1 MATDNRILALL
12 KVSFFISAF
21 FVGPVF
27 AEGQIVVGS
36 GETYNLEED
45 QYEGYDNASLNG
57 GVVSVSGTLNVAS
70 NVSFKNNKGDN
81 GGVIYNEGIT
91 SITSESGNSLF
102 GANVA
107 NSGGAIYNAD
117 TGNIKE
123 ISHVLFQRN
132 QGQSG
137 GAINNS
143 NSTGAVGGGVI
154 DRIANASFIENSAGT
169 NQGGA
174 IRNQG
179 SIGNI
184 ETVAF
189 ISNVAGE
196 GGAISNDSFGIIKK
210 IDAQFNGNR
219 ALSGEVKQGGA
230 IFNAGTIESIT
241 DSSFVGNQAGTSGG
255 AIYNAKTGSITFNG
269 DNSFTGNI
277 ADGDANDIYNSGNV
291 TIADG
296 TTTIGGGISGNGIL
310 TIENGATLSIGSTTL
325 EQGTLNLYGTLSA
338 SIVNEQAFGKI
349 DVAAINVGENG
360 KLDLM
365 LGSTGKYDFGT
376 KISIDNIVYNDS
388 IYNLSIDGT
397 NIIVETKNIDEISST
412 SNLSSDAALALVG
425 LANSS
430 DYSMNI
436 ASLNAQSALDS
447 GNISYVENESEKLL
461 GDDKPVLQSIETE
474 VQNQILSLASS
485 RMGGGNIGRSGGD
498 VANIDYGVWAQGLM
512 NRTKY
517 GDSFSGDTNG
527 IAVGLD
533 ALVKG
538 KYTIGIGYTYNEANV
553 DSGARDIEITSN
565 SLFLYGQ
572 YKPSKWYI
580 NTTLNYTMS
589 NYAEMATAF
598 GIIVN
603 PEYDVDSFGGQILTG
618 YNFAA
623 GLTPELGVRYLH
635 INQDDYNNG
644 FADIEG
650 LNTNYITG
658 VAGIKYSFSIESEGR
673 LYIRPEVRV
682 AATYDVMADEA
693 VTTVIV
699 PGAAPYIVTG
709 EQLSRFGGELGISLS
724 AMYNEWEFSVGYDLD
739 LRDNYTSHTGMFN
752 VKYKF

>member
-45 QYEGYDNASLNG
+45 QYEGYDNSSLNG

-517 GDSFSGDTNG
+517 GNSFSGDTNG

-650 LNTNYITG
+650 LNTNYITS

-693 VTTVIV
+693 VTTVMV
-699 PGAAPYIVTG
+699 PGVAPYIVTG

-724 AMYNEWEFSVGYDLD
+724 AMYNEWDFSVGYDLD

>member
-650 LNTNYITG
+650 LNTNYITS

-693 VTTVIV
+693 VTTVMV
-699 PGAAPYIVTG
+699 PGVAPYIVTG

-724 AMYNEWEFSVGYDLD
+724 AMYNEWDFSVGYDLD

>member
-196 GGAISNDSFGIIKK
+196 GGAISNDAFGTIKK

-230 IFNAGTIESIT
+230 IFNAGTIESIA
-241 DSSFVGNQAGTSGG
+241 DSSFVGNQAGNSGG
-255 AIYNAKTGSITFNG
+255 AIYNEKTGSITFNG
-269 DNSFTGNI
+269 NNSFTGNI

-397 NIIVETKNIDEISST
+397 NIIVETKNIDDISST

-650 LNTNYITG
+650 LNTNYITS

-693 VTTVIV
+693 VTTVMV
-699 PGAAPYIVTG
+699 PGVAPYIVTG

-724 AMYNEWEFSVGYDLD
+724 AMYNEWDFSVGYDLD

>member
-1 MATDNRILALL
+1 MATYNRLVPLL
-12 KVSFFISAF
+12 KVSFFISALI
-21 FVGPVF
+21 VAPAF
-27 AEGQIVVGS
+27 AEGQIVVGN

-57 GVVSVSGTLNVAS
+57 GVISVGGTLSVTN

-81 GGVIYNEGIT
+81 GGVIYNDGIT
-91 SITSESGNSLF
+91 SITSESGNALF

-107 NSGGAIYNAD
+107 NNGGAIYNTDA
-117 TGNIKE
+117 GNIKE
-123 ISHVLFQRN
+123 VSHVLFQRN
-132 QGQSG
+132 QSQSG
-137 GAINNS
+137 GAISNS
-143 NSTGAVGGGVI
+143 NSTGAAGGGLI

-169 NQGGA
+169 GQGGA

-189 ISNVAGE
+189 ISNVAGQ
-196 GGAISNDSFGIIKK
+196 GGAINNDVFGTIKK

-219 ALSGEVKQGGA
+219 ALAGEVKQGGA

-241 DSSFVGNQAGTSGG
+241 DSSFVGNQAGASGG
-255 AIYNAKTGSITFNG
+255 AIYNEKTGNITFNG
-269 DNSFTGNI
+269 TNSFTNNI
-277 ADGDANDIYNSGNV
+277 AGGETNDIYNSGNII
-291 TIADG
+291 IADG

-517 GDSFSGDTNG
+517 GNSFSGDTNG

-650 LNTNYITG
+650 LNTNYITS

-693 VTTVIV
+693 VTTVMV
-699 PGAAPYIVTG
+699 PGVAPYIVTG

-724 AMYNEWEFSVGYDLD
+724 AMYNEWDFSVGYDLD

>member
-673 LYIRPEVRV
+673 LYIQPEVRV

>member
-338 SIVNEQAFGKI
+338 SIVNEQAFGKN

-650 LNTNYITG
+650 LNTNYITS

-693 VTTVIV
+693 VTTVMV
-699 PGAAPYIVTG
+699 PGVAPYIVTG

-724 AMYNEWEFSVGYDLD
+724 AMYNEWDFSVGYDLD

>member
-1 MATDNRILALL
+1 MTTYNRLVPLL
-12 KVSFFISAF
+12 KVSFFISALI
-21 FVGPVF
+21 VAPAF
-27 AEGQIVVGS
+27 AEGQIVVGN

-57 GVVSVSGTLNVAS
+57 GVISVGGTLSVTN

-81 GGVIYNEGIT
+81 GGVIYNDGIT
-91 SITSESGNSLF
+91 SITSESGNALF

-107 NSGGAIYNAD
+107 NNGGAIYNTDA
-117 TGNIKE
+117 GNIKE
-123 ISHVLFQRN
+123 VSHVLFQRN
-132 QGQSG
+132 QSQSG
-137 GAINNS
+137 GAISNS
-143 NSTGAVGGGVI
+143 NSTGAAGGGLI

-169 NQGGA
+169 GQGGA

-189 ISNVAGE
+189 ISNVAGQ
-196 GGAISNDSFGIIKK
+196 GGAINNDVFGTIKK

-219 ALSGEVKQGGA
+219 ALAGEVKQGGA

-241 DSSFVGNQAGTSGG
+241 DSSFVGNQAGASGG
-255 AIYNAKTGSITFNG
+255 AIYNEKTGNITFNG
-269 DNSFTGNI
+269 TNSFTNNI
-277 ADGDANDIYNSGNV
+277 AGGETNDIYNSGNII
-291 TIADG
+291 IADG

-376 KISIDNIVYNDS
+376 KIDIDNIAYNDS

-397 NIIVETKNIDEISST
+397 NIIIETKNVDEISNT
-412 SNLSSDAALALVG
+412 SNLSTDAAIALVG

-436 ASLNAQSALDS
+436 ASLNAQSALES

-461 GDDKPVLQSIETE
+461 GDDEPVIQSIETAI
-474 VQNQILSLASS
+474 QNQVLYLASS
-485 RMGGGNIGRSGGD
+485 RMSGGTIGRRGGD
-498 VANIDYGVWAQGLM
+498 IAGIDYGVWAQGLM

-517 GDSFSGDTNG
+517 GDIFSGDTNG

-538 KYTIGIGYTYNEANV
+538 KYTIGFGYTYNDANV

-572 YKPSKWYI
+572 YKPAKWYI
-580 NTTLNYTMS
+580 NTILNYTMS
-589 NYAEMATAF
+589 NYTEMATAF
-598 GIIVN
+598 GIVVN
-603 PEYDVDSFGGQILTG
+603 PEYDVDSFGGQIMTG
-618 YNFAA
+618 YNFAS
-623 GLTPELGVRYLH
+623 GFTPELGARYLH
-635 INQDDYNNG
+635 INQDNYNNG

-650 LNTNYITG
+650 MNNDYITG
-658 VAGIKYSFSIESEGR
+658 VAGLKYSFTIESEGR

-693 VTTVIV
+693 ITTVIV
-699 PGAAPYIVTG
+699 PGATPYVITG
-709 EQLSRFGGELGISLS
+709 EQLSRFGGEMGISLS
-724 AMYNEWEFSVGYDLD
+724 AMYNEWEFSVGYDLV
-739 LRDNYTSHTGMFN
+739 LRDNYTSHTGKLN
-752 VKYKF
+752 LEYKF

>member
-36 GETYNLEED
+36 GETYNLEEG

>member
-241 DSSFVGNQAGTSGG
+241 DSSFVGNQAGNSGG
-255 AIYNAKTGSITFNG
+255 AIYNEKTGSITFNG
-269 DNSFTGNI
+269 SNSFTGNI

-517 GDSFSGDTNG
+517 GNSFSGDTNG

-565 SLFLYGQ
+565 SLFLYSQ

-598 GIIVN
+598 GIIVT

-650 LNTNYITG
+650 LNTNYITS

-693 VTTVIV
+693 VTTVMV
-699 PGAAPYIVTG
+699 PGVAPYIVTG

-724 AMYNEWEFSVGYDLD
+724 AMYNEWDFSVGYDLD

>member
-1 MATDNRILALL
+1 M
-12 KVSFFISAF
+12 
-21 FVGPVF
+21 
-27 AEGQIVVGS
+27 
-36 GETYNLEED
+36 
-45 QYEGYDNASLNG
+45 
-57 GVVSVSGTLNVAS
+57 
-70 NVSFKNNKGDN
+70 
-81 GGVIYNEGIT
+81 
-91 SITSESGNSLF
+91 
-102 GANVA
+102 
-107 NSGGAIYNAD
+107 
-117 TGNIKE
+117 
-123 ISHVLFQRN
+123 
-132 QGQSG
+132 
-137 GAINNS
+137 
-143 NSTGAVGGGVI
+143 I

-169 NQGGA
+169 GQGGA

-189 ISNVAGE
+189 ISNVAGQ
-196 GGAISNDSFGIIKK
+196 GGAINNDVFGTIKK

-219 ALSGEVKQGGA
+219 ALAGEVKQGGA

-241 DSSFVGNQAGTSGG
+241 DSSFVGNQAGASGG
-255 AIYNAKTGSITFNG
+255 AIYNEKTGNITFNG
-269 DNSFTGNI
+269 TNSFTNNI
-277 ADGDANDIYNSGNV
+277 AGGETNDIYNSGNII
-291 TIADG
+291 IADG

-517 GDSFSGDTNG
+517 GNSFSGDTNG

-650 LNTNYITG
+650 LNTNYITS

-693 VTTVIV
+693 VTTVMV
-699 PGAAPYIVTG
+699 PGVAPYIVTG

-724 AMYNEWEFSVGYDLD
+724 AMYNEWDFSVGYDLD